1 MNIEIEPSP
10 TVRLHMIIY
19 GSWGEQG
26 TILRYIN
33 TINTNDSV
41 SSNDVD
47 VDVSDSSSGNRV
59 SISIVNFTRPIKT
72 QDTLVLR
79 EEIVCSANSYPK
91 ITDNTTLNK
100 MGDRDGAS
108 MAVTYEED
116 NDKALFSWQ

>member
-47 VDVSDSSSGNRV
+47 IDVSDSSSSNKV
-59 SISIVNFTRPIKT
+59 NISIATFARSIKT
-72 QDTLVLR
+72 QGTLVLR
-79 EEIVCSANSYPK
+79 EEIVCSANSYHG
-91 ITDNTTLNK
+91 ILTIQL
-100 MGDRDGAS
+100 
-108 MAVTYEED
+108 
-116 NDKALFSWQ
+116 